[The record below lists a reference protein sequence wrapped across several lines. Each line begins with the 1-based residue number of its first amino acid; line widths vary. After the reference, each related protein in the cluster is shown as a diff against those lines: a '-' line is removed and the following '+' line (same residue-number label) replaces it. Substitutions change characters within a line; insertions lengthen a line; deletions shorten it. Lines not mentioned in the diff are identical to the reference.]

1 MIVSNFPQS
10 GSEAQSGGFVQVTGT
25 SVAKTETC
33 YLTKQSFNPGISQ
46 SQIFGGSYGNGT
58 VAIGAADG
66 YYYYSTNGG
75 TTWTQKTLVSG
86 YNTGNIRFLNN
97 QFIAMVEG
105 GATYVSSD
113 GITWT
118 KKGTASVGAG
128 SSYAYCID
136 IVYFNNKY
144 VVNFYRGNSGNKMV
158 SSSDLIT
165 WTDITPSQGISEYSY
180 LFIDN
185 NTLYVS
191 ASDGKTLYS
200 TTNLSSWTKVYTFSG
215 GQTNMH
221 KVNNTYIV
229 TGSGYIATSSNLTS
243 WTTHSAPNSAI
254 MWNIFYRDGAYCIFD
269 DESFVYRTTNFTDY
283 EVICAGAETGSLYS
297 TSYSVPFYVEELNAI
312 FHNIY
317 AVTIYK
323 YSFETNYKTTFSMG
337 IDKPTKGQ
345 IVNLLPSFSSSS
357 AHDEFYIGH
366 SGGSYKIKG
375 KVLKNTPIVLWF
387 NGSQWEIINTIVTG
401 RYIGSGGLSRTTY
414 QRIYVGGQIKALFW
428 NNNGYCFPDGTKAGI
443 TDMVGTITVS
453 GDNFRVRNSTGTN
466 GAKEPNFLGTTY
478 YYIAY
483 L

>member
-165 WTDITPSQGISEYSY
+165 
-180 LFIDN
+180 
-185 NTLYVS
+185 
-191 ASDGKTLYS
+191 
-200 TTNLSSWTKVYTFSG
+200 
-215 GQTNMH
+215 
-221 KVNNTYIV
+221 
-229 TGSGYIATSSNLTS
+229 
-243 WTTHSAPNSAI
+243 
-254 MWNIFYRDGAYCIFD
+254 C
-269 DESFVYRTTNFTDY
+269 
-283 EVICAGAETGSLYS
+283 
-297 TSYSVPFYVEELNAI
+297 
-312 FHNIY
+312 
-317 AVTIYK
+317 
-323 YSFETNYKTTFSMG
+323 
-337 IDKPTKGQ
+337 
-345 IVNLLPSFSSSS
+345 
-357 AHDEFYIGH
+357 
-366 SGGSYKIKG
+366 
-375 KVLKNTPIVLWF
+375 
-387 NGSQWEIINTIVTG
+387 
-401 RYIGSGGLSRTTY
+401 
-414 QRIYVGGQIKALFW
+414 
-428 NNNGYCFPDGTKAGI
+428 
-443 TDMVGTITVS
+443 
-453 GDNFRVRNSTGTN
+453 
-466 GAKEPNFLGTTY
+466 
-478 YYIAY
+478 
-483 L
+483 